1 MKYIF
6 ISFYRQDI
14 VIQCHF
20 FGVLN
25 PPQFSKVHLEPQFLE
40 HWHHLIFPSLPV
52 APSGDTVVRP
62 QDPWSNHWNDL
73 PNARPRSCDRPQQ
86 GKEHHPLAQVVS
98 MPRGL
103 GYLSLPKINECAL
116 KNAGWKMK
124 VPFEM
129 VPFAGDIIIFEGVFF
144 GWKIPK
150 KKVDKKV
157 CNYGQFWGEFEGNSG
172 KPPWGEAAWFT

>member
-20 FGVLN
+20 FGVFFKN
-25 PPQFSKVHLEPQFLE
+25 PPQLSKVHLEPQFLE
-40 HWHHLIFPSLPV
+40 HWHHLVFPSLPV
-52 APSGDTVVRP
+52 ASSGDTVVRP

-73 PNARPRSCDRPQQ
+73 PNVRPRSCDTPQQ

-98 MPRGL
+98 MPMDL
-103 GYLSLPKINECAL
+103 GYLSLPKINECPL

-129 VPFAGDIIIFEGVFF
+129 VPFAGDRFIFEGVFF
-144 GWKIPK
+144 GWKIPPK
-150 KKVDKKV
+150 KNGVDKKV
-157 CNYGQFWGEFEGNSG
+157 CNYGQVWG
-172 KPPWGEAAWFT
+172 